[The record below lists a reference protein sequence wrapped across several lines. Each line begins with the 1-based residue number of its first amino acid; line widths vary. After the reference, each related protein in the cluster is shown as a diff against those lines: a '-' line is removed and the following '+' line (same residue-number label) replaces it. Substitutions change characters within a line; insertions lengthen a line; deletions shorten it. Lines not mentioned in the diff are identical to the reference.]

1 MKRSSRN
8 NRKALAWG
16 LLILAAVTHLVPDW
30 TAFPKAVFYILRG
43 YEGFFLFLVIGVLAR
58 SREVWIACAYG
69 MLEEGETAACRL
81 ALPLDK
87 TPVVEALQ
95 GLCGQ
100 GWYQW
105 GPAVVALI
113 CVVLISSEGPS

>member
-1 MKRSSRN
+1 MKRGD
-8 NRKALAWG
+8 RKGLAWG

-30 TAFPKAVFYILRG
+30 TAYPKAVFYVLRG
-43 YEGFFLFLVIGVLAR
+43 YEGFFLFLTIALLRR
-58 SREVWIACAYG
+58 SREVWVACAYG

-81 ALPLDK
+81 SLAMDK
-87 TPVVEALQ
+87 TPVVEAFQ

-105 GPAVVALI
+105 GPAVVALV